1 MVNTRSSIRL
11 LSDIINIKHIYTSIE
26 LVVLSVSF
34 EVTGLQNTNAWI
46 KFNAD
51 ETGFYRVNYPVSMWQ
66 RLSTLLNC
74 DRMVSLE
81 TTLNVN
87 KNNHTGVLTFTRV
100 CM

>member
-34 EVTGLQNTNAWI
+34 EVTGLKNTNAWI

-74 DRMVSLE
+74 GRMVSLE
-81 TTLNVN
+81 TTLNV
-87 KNNHTGVLTFTRV
+87 KKHTITLAS
-100 CM
+100 